1 MARPHLQLA
10 NRPGSGDSARGFG
23 RRGRGVAHLL
33 GEKRNGNGRGELAQR
48 PAVDALPVV
57 ELALCHAIAGVS
69 RAESAHR
76 PSSSGVGPT
85 LAAFAVGRVNRGS
98 FEWVAKDRFEAGLSG
113 SPSRLQHTG
122 DRLFKW
128 YRYTSSTGIPPK
140 FFPRNRVGTGPGN
153 LRITSSAALASGSSV
168 PISRTWKGS
177 M

>member
-1 MARPHLQLA
+1 MSFVKSATATASASWLNDQRSMRSHLSSSPYRQA
-10 NRPGSGDSARGFG
+10 S
-23 RRGRGVAHLL
+23 
-33 GEKRNGNGRGELAQR
+33 
-48 PAVDALPVV
+48 
-57 ELALCHAIAGVS
+57 AGVI

-76 PSSSGVGPT
+76 TSSSGVGPT

-98 FEWVAKDRFEAGLSG
+98 FEWVAKDRFEVGLSG

-122 DRLFKW
+122 DRLFKG
-128 YRYTSSTGIPPK
+128 YIYTSSTGIPPK

-153 LRITSSAALASGSSV
+153 FRITSSAALASGSSV